1 MIMLHIV
8 KHKAESRH
16 IKYFLVIFFAFA
28 VMAISTQLQGRETTD
43 IFGKKVLVPD
53 NPRKVYGATIPA
65 TYMLY
70 AVDPLML
77 AGLNVPI
84 RERENKYIQKRMQEL
99 PVLGGWFGQ
108 GGLPNLEMILKVNPE
123 IIVISVHNPLM
134 NDKIKRAFKTMPIPV
149 LKIDI
154 DSLSDYPEAFVSL
167 GRVLNRDARAQA
179 LAGYAHT
186 TLSEM
191 ITLSESIPA
200 EKKVSVYYAEGL
212 DGLSTECN
220 LSEHAELINLA
231 GGRNVHECRS
241 RDAYGMEKI
250 SFEKLMLYD
259 PDVILVMENLFYDK
273 VFSDPLWRRLRAVRN
288 KKVYLIPGQPFNW
301 FDRPPSFMR
310 LLGVKWLANLLY
322 PKHYS
327 INMVK
332 ETKMFFKLFLGVELK
347 QQEARNILQ
356 QP

>member
-1 MIMLHIV
+1 MQTAN
-8 KHKAESRH
+8 KKESFGEI
-16 IKYFLVIFFAFA
+16 IKG
-28 VMAISTQLQGRETTD
+28 STP
-43 IFGKKVLVPD
+43 VLVDFSAEWCGPCRMMKPILD
-53 NPRKVYGATIPA
+53 QLHQRMGDKVRI
-65 TYMLY
+65 
-70 AVDPLML
+70 
-77 AGLNVPI
+77 
-84 RERENKYIQKRMQEL
+84 
-99 PVLGGWFGQ
+99 
-108 GGLPNLEMILKVNPE
+108 
-123 IIVISVHNPLM
+123 
-134 NDKIKRAFKTMPIPV
+134 

-154 DSLSDYPEAFVSL
+154 DSLSDYPEAFVRL
-167 GRVLNRDARAQA
+167 GRVLNREARAQA
-179 LAGYAHT
+179 LAGYART

-259 PDVILVMENLFYDK
+259 PDVILVMENLFYDR

-301 FDRPPSFMR
+301 FDPVSYTHLRAHETVLDLVCR
-310 LLGVKWLANLLY
+310 LLLEKKKKKLTNKALKIKHTNTIHINTY
-322 PKHYS
+322 PD
-327 INMVK
+327 
-332 ETKMFFKLFLGVELK
+332 T
-347 QQEARNILQ
+347 
-356 QP
+356 